1 VVRRSP
7 AAAVLTAAAVAAV
20 VLGFALEGEWWAGG
34 GKAPPGAA
42 ISAQASLSPGAVHFG
57 DPLSARAVVV
67 LDPAR
72 VRPSTVRF
80 APHFGSYRVTRG
92 TRQTRSDGGLTRI
105 TWAFALEC
113 LGAGCATGQA
123 QVPLLFPEASVRF
136 RTRSGTA
143 GLLRVVWPTVTLASR
158 LDDSDRA
165 DPAAHLRVDT
175 SPPAVSYRLSPGLL
189 VPGLAVVSGLLVL
202 AAGMFVLLALSKW
215 RPSEPEPEQAGPAR
229 TPLEDALLLVR
240 EAASDG
246 HGPELRR
253 KALQRLVREL
263 RSSDLNELAQAA
275 GRLAWSNGTPA
286 PDTTLQL
293 VAQVE
298 REVPEN

>member
-1 VVRRSP
+1 MRRAP
-7 AAAVLTAAAVAAV
+7 AAAVLTSAAIAAV
-20 VLGFALEGEWWAGG
+20 VFGFALAGEWWAGG

-57 DPLSARAVVV
+57 DALTARAVIVV
-67 LDPAR
+67 DPAR

-80 APHFGSYRVTRG
+80 APHFGSYLVTRG
-92 TRQTRSDGGLTRI
+92 TRQARSDGGLTRI
-105 TWAFALEC
+105 TYGFALEC

-123 QVPLLFPEASVRF
+123 QVPLQFPQASVRF
-136 RTRSGTA
+136 RTGSGRA
-143 GLLRVVWPTVTLASR
+143 GRLRVVWPTVTLASR
-158 LDDSDRA
+158 LDDADRS
-165 DPAAHLRVDT
+165 DPAAHLRADT
-175 SPPAVSYRLSPGLL
+175 SPPAVSYRLSPELL

-202 AAGMFVLLALSKW
+202 TAGVFVFLALSKW
-215 RPSEPEPEQAGPAR
+215 RPPEPEPEQDGPTR
-229 TPLEDALLLVR
+229 TPLEGALLLVR

-263 RSSDLNELAQAA
+263 RSSDLSELAQAA
-275 GRLAWSNGTPA
+275 GRLAWSNGPPST
-286 PDTTLQL
+286 DTTLQL

-298 REVPEN
+298 REVPEG